1 MVEGGGFSPLQR
13 IPGIKSLSEHLL
25 ASSNKVLIA
34 AGTEGRENKRATLPT
49 LFCCLSTAKVSTS
62 LTAYKMPCGWQFAP
76 VSLCLRPIG
85 FDYLSVQSDKQRNN
99 IYSAPAFAWG
109 MKGMGCKGSLEAPEE
124 TMTQEFTNTENSSG
138 PVKEMPHFPLAVHS

>member
-1 MVEGGGFSPLQR
+1 MVAGGGFSPLQR

-62 LTAYKMPCGWQFAP
+62 LNAIKCDVVGNLHQSAY
-76 VSLCLRPIG
+76 V
-85 FDYLSVQSDKQRNN
+85 
-99 IYSAPAFAWG
+99 
-109 MKGMGCKGSLEAPEE
+109 
-124 TMTQEFTNTENSSG
+124 
-138 PVKEMPHFPLAVHS
+138 